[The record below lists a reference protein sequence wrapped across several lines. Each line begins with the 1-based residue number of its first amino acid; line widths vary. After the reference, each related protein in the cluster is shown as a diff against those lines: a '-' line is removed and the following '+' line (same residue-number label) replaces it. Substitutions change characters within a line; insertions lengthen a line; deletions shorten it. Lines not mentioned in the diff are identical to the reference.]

1 MRSSFWPWFGAWFT
15 VGALASL
22 GVLTVLTVGVF
33 LLPVALAAAVL
44 VATRHSSS
52 AGLPGLLS
60 GLGVPLLYVAFL
72 NRGGPGDVCTTTA
85 NSQSCVDEYNPW
97 WWLAAG
103 TVLLLA
109 GVVISVVRQRGRNP
123 Q

>member
-1 MRSSFWPWFGAWFT
+1 MRSRLWPWFGAWFT

-22 GVLTVLTVGVF
+22 GVLTVLTIGVF
-33 LLPVALAAAVL
+33 LLPVTLAAAVL
-44 VATRHSSS
+44 VATRRGSR

-103 TVLLLA
+103 VVLLLA
-109 GVVISVVRQRGRNP
+109 GVVVGVVRRCKRHLR
-123 Q
+123 